1 MVGGVTDLQVIHV
14 MLVLQATEFKNCG
27 VMEASTKISK
37 ESLRG
42 QAMYSRIGIL
52 QGVHERVM
60 CESVRVK
67 QKMQWKPQKVGD
79 TRNIYQGKS
88 WAVSRTSPG
97 DRPYGLSVGRP

>member
-42 QAMYSRIGIL
+42 QAMCGRVRIPEG
-52 QGVHERVM
+52 GSS
-60 CESVRVK
+60 ESDVR
-67 QKMQWKPQKVGD
+67 
-79 TRNIYQGKS
+79 S
-88 WAVSRTSPG
+88 
-97 DRPYGLSVGRP
+97 